1 MFGLFSSSLAW
12 STATTPLLT
21 AALCSRRC
29 PFTQATASERV
40 AGTLNLVA
48 AAVKRAVFKTP
59 NLVAAAVERSVFKLV
74 AAAFERAVFTLELH
88 SWSPP

>member
-12 STATTPLLT
+12 STATTTLLT
-21 AALCSRRC
+21 AALCSKRC

-40 AGTLNLVA
+40 AGTPNLVA
-48 AAVKRAVFKTP
+48 AAVERAVFLK
-59 NLVAAAVERSVFKLV
+59 LVAAAVERSVFKLV
-74 AAAFERAVFTLELH
+74 AAAFERAVFKLELH

>member
-12 STATTPLLT
+12 STATTTLLT
-21 AALCSRRC
+21 AALCSKRC

-40 AGTLNLVA
+40 AGTPKLVA
-48 AAVKRAVFKTP
+48 AAVKRAVFK
-59 NLVAAAVERSVFKLV
+59 LVAAAVERSVFKLV
-74 AAAFERAVFTLELH
+74 AAAFERAVLKLELH